1 MNNTLRHRR
10 TVVLLMCGFA
20 LLAGTNAC
28 SSAGTSRPA
37 PSAADVSK
45 RLQEELIKAKPGS
58 VIALPAVKFQFDRTL
73 SLSVPKVTIRGE
85 GINKTTLSFKGQT
98 AGSAGMLVKADDFTI
113 EDLAIEDAAGDA
125 LKIDGG
131 TNITIRRVRVEWT
144 SGPQTTNG
152 PYGCTR

>member
-1 MNNTLRHRR
+1 MNNTLCHRR

-28 SSAGTSRPA
+28 SSGGTQSTGPLA
-37 PSAADVSK
+37 AADVSK

-58 VIALPAVKFQFDRTL
+58 VIALPAGKFQFDRTL

-113 EDLAIEDAAGDA
+113 EDLAIE
-125 LKIDGG
+125 
-131 TNITIRRVRVEWT
+131 
-144 SGPQTTNG
+144 
-152 PYGCTR
+152 